1 MKNKRFC
8 KKINIVTVSAIA
20 LTLVLGFA
28 VIVSANNG
36 ALVNFN
42 SQYPGNSFAGSCNIC
57 HAGVPATNPYGAAL
71 KGAGGTGSTISSA
84 QFTAVEGV
92 DSDGDTFTNLQEI
105 TAGTFPGDPTDSPEA
120 PAVIDSIVPA
130 VGTLGTEFTIT
141 GSGLGAKKG
150 KIVVSNDLVSATLKI
165 AKGAWTDTLITAT
178 LRKALPP
185 GTYDVTVYLQ
195 PYATT
200 SPILLPGAFT
210 VNIPVLD
217 PLTVGSGSPGTEIE
231 IIGDFFG
238 TKKGKVSIEGLYKG
252 NPKTKKGKVTFWVM
266 DANSGESQL
275 RFLVPKGLDPGTYPL
290 TVTNKVGASAVG
302 TTFTI
307 TIP

>member
-1 MKNKRFC
+1 M
-8 KKINIVTVSAIA
+8 
-20 LTLVLGFA
+20 
-28 VIVSANNG
+28 
-36 ALVNFN
+36 
-42 SQYPGNSFAGSCNIC
+42 
-57 HAGVPATNPYGAAL
+57 
-71 KGAGGTGSTISSA
+71 
-84 QFTAVEGV
+84 
-92 DSDGDTFTNLQEI
+92 
-105 TAGTFPGDPTDSPEA
+105 
-120 PAVIDSIVPA
+120 IDSIVPA

-150 KIVVSNDLVSATLKI
+150 KIVLSNDLVSATLKI

-185 GTYDVTVYLQ
+185 GVYDVTLYLQ
-195 PYATT
+195 PYSTT

-217 PLTVGSGSPGTEIE
+217 PLTVSSGPPGTEIE

-290 TVTNKVGASAVG
+290 TVTNKVGSSAAG
-302 TTFTI
+302 TTFEI